1 MLNIINKTKHK
12 DLEIYYKDIHRYYKN
27 ALDILN
33 LEDKYDISLII
44 VGPKKIKQLNRDYR
58 NIDKVTDVLSFSL
71 ISNFDELKYIDE
83 LGDIFINRNKV
94 LSQAEEYSHSIKREF
109 IFLFIHGL
117 LHLCGYDHMNDEEE
131 KIMFALQNKIVG
143 NLK

>member
-1 MLNIINKTKHK
+1 MLNIINKTKYK
-12 DLEIYYKDIHRYYKN
+12 DLDIYFNDIHKYYQK
-27 ALDILN
+27 ALNILD

-44 VGPKKIKQLNRDYR
+44 VGPKSIKQLNRDYR
-58 NIDKVTDVLSFSL
+58 KIDKVTDVLSFSL
-71 ISNFDELKYIDE
+71 ISNPDELNYIDE
-83 LGDIFINRNKV
+83 LGDIFINRNRI
-94 LSQAEEYSHSIKREF
+94 LSQANEYSHSIKREF

-117 LHLCGYDHMNDEEE
+117 LHLCGYDHMNIEEE

>member
-1 MLNIINKTKHK
+1 MLNIINKTKYK
-12 DLEIYYKDIHRYYKN
+12 DLDKYFNDIHKYYQK
-27 ALDILN
+27 ALNILD

-44 VGPKKIKQLNRDYR
+44 VGPKSIKRLNRDYR
-58 NIDKVTDVLSFSL
+58 KIDKVTDVLSFSL
-71 ISNFDELKYIDE
+71 ISNPDELNYIDE
-83 LGDIFINRNKV
+83 LGDIFINRNRI
-94 LSQAEEYSHSIKREF
+94 LSQANEYSHSIKREF

-117 LHLCGYDHMNDEEE
+117 LHLCGYDHMNIEEE

>member
-1 MLNIINKTKHK
+1 MLNIINKTKYK
-12 DLEIYYKDIHRYYKN
+12 DLDKYFNDIHKYYQK
-27 ALDILN
+27 ALNILD

-44 VGPKKIKQLNRDYR
+44 VGPKSIKQLNRDYR
-58 NIDKVTDVLSFSL
+58 KIDKVTDVLSFSL
-71 ISNFDELKYIDE
+71 ISNPDELNYIDE
-83 LGDIFINRNKV
+83 LGDIFINRNRI
-94 LSQAEEYSHSIKREF
+94 LSQANEYSHSIKREF

-117 LHLCGYDHMNDEEE
+117 LHLCGYDHMNIEEE